1 LDKALAAVLLSV
13 VLKLAAV
20 WDRLG
25 GRQAQPLRREQG
37 GERVCGYGKL
47 SRTNLESVGVMD
59 LFSYRDA
66 GQPQARLLADRMRPE
81 TLDEYIGQEH
91 IVEGDQV
98 SSILLYG
105 PPGSGKTT
113 LANIISRR
121 TEGEFV
127 KLNAVDASVKDV
139 RDTIEQAKLNK
150 SMYGRKTILF
160 LDEVHR
166 FNTARQDAL
175 LPAVEQGII
184 IFIGATTENPF
195 HHVNGAL
202 LSRST
207 LFRLEPLT
215 REHSLQAMRRA
226 LGDKEKGLGFMKLRV
241 DEEALLHIASMANGD
256 IRRALNALELA
267 AVTTPSEPDG
277 TVHITLAVAEESI
290 RKPTVRADESV
301 QYDVLSAFHKSLRG
315 SSDAALFWFLY
326 AVEKLGM
333 DPMTFLR
340 RLIVM
345 CSEDIGLAN
354 PQAMVQAVTAMDAY
368 HKIGWPEAKY
378 NIAQAILFAVES
390 PKSNAAALAIGNVMG
405 TIEHAGTL
413 EVPLH
418 LRDAHYSGAEK
429 LGHVGYK
436 YPHDY
441 PGHYV
446 EQQYLPDSLR
456 RKSFYEA
463 TEQGMEDKIRQNQAR
478 RRRGGAG

>member
-1 LDKALAAVLLSV
+1 
-13 VLKLAAV
+13 
-20 WDRLG
+20 
-25 GRQAQPLRREQG
+25 
-37 GERVCGYGKL
+37 
-47 SRTNLESVGVMD
+47 MD
-59 LFSYRDA
+59 LFSYQAEQEPA
-66 GQPQARLLADRMRPE
+66 GKLLADRMRPE
-81 TLDEYIGQEH
+81 TLEDYIGQEH
-91 IVEGDQV
+91 LVGQGKLLRRMIEADRI

-105 PPGSGKTT
+105 PPGTGKTT
-113 LANIISRR
+113 LAHIISRR
-121 TEGEFV
+121 TNSDFV

-139 RDTIEQAKLNK
+139 REVIEQAQSNK
-150 SMYGRKTILF
+150 ALYGRKTILF

-175 LPAVEQGII
+175 LPAVEQGTI

-207 LFRLEPLT
+207 LFQLHALNE
-215 REHSLQAMRRA
+215 EHSYIA
-226 LGDKEKGLGFMKLRV
+226 LKHALADKARGLGSLPITA
-241 DEEALLHIASMANGD
+241 DEEALRHIARMANGD
-256 IRRALNALELA
+256 IRRALNALEIA
-267 AVTTPSEPDG
+267 ALTTPPEADG
-277 TVHITLAVAEESI
+277 AVRITLAAAEESV
-290 RKPTVRADESV
+290 RQPTVKADPST
-301 QYDVLSAFHKSLRG
+301 QYDVLSAFHKSVRG

-340 RLIVM
+340 RLIVA

-378 NIAQAILFAVES
+378 NVAQAILFAVES
-390 PKSNAAALAIGNVMG
+390 PKSNSVAMTIGKIEGAFEQVG
-405 TIEHAGTL
+405 TA

-418 LRDAHYSGAEK
+418 LRDAHYRGAEK
-429 LGHVGYK
+429 LGHTGYK

-446 EQQYLPDSLR
+446 EQQYLPEPLKHAVFFQASGQG
-456 RKSFYEA
+456 
-463 TEQGMEDKIRQNQAR
+463 TEEKMRQNQER
-478 RRRGGAG
+478 RRRSGPE

>member
-1 LDKALAAVLLSV
+1 
-13 VLKLAAV
+13 
-20 WDRLG
+20 
-25 GRQAQPLRREQG
+25 
-37 GERVCGYGKL
+37 
-47 SRTNLESVGVMD
+47 MD
-59 LFSYRDA
+59 LFTYQDEETPRA
-66 GQPQARLLADRMRPE
+66 KLLADRMRPR

-91 IVEGDQV
+91 IVGEGKLLRRAIQGDQV

-105 PPGSGKTT
+105 PPGCGKTT
-113 LANIISRR
+113 LAHIISL
-121 TEGEFV
+121 TTKGDFV

-139 RDTIEQAKLNK
+139 RDVIDRARTNK
-150 SMYGRKTILF
+150 TLYGRKTILF

-166 FNTARQDAL
+166 FNTSRQDAL

-207 LFRLEPLT
+207 LFQLHTLEERHALK
-215 REHSLQAMRRA
+215 AMHRA
-226 LGDKEKGLGFMKLRV
+226 LGDAERGLGFMKLHA
-241 DEEALLHIASMANGD
+241 DEDALDHIAAMAGGD

-277 TVHITLAVAEESI
+277 SVRLTLEVAQESI
-290 RKPTVRADESV
+290 RKPTIRADLST
-301 QYDVLSAFHKSLRG
+301 QYDVLSAFHKSVRG

-326 AVEKLGM
+326 AVERLGM
-333 DPMTFLR
+333 DPMTFIR
-340 RLIVM
+340 RLIVA

-354 PQAMVQAVTAMDAY
+354 PQAMIQAVTAMDAY

-390 PKSNAAALAIGNVMG
+390 PKSNATAVAIGNVMNAV
-405 TIEHAGTL
+405 ERAGNA

-418 LRDAHYSGAEK
+418 LRDTHYKGSSQ
-429 LGHVGYK
+429 LGHEGYK

-446 EQQYLPDSLR
+446 KQQYLPDPLANQT
-456 RKSFYEA
+456 FYHA
-463 TEQGMEDKIRQNQAR
+463 TDQGTEDKIKQNQQR
-478 RRRGGAG
+478 RSK

>member
-1 LDKALAAVLLSV
+1 
-13 VLKLAAV
+13 
-20 WDRLG
+20 
-25 GRQAQPLRREQG
+25 
-37 GERVCGYGKL
+37 
-47 SRTNLESVGVMD
+47 MD
-59 LFSYRDA
+59 LFTFAAEKEPA
-66 GQPQARLLADRMRPE
+66 GKLLADRMRPT

-91 IVEGDQV
+91 IIGSGKLLRRAIEADQV

-105 PPGSGKTT
+105 PPGTGKTT
-113 LANIISRR
+113 LANIISNR
-121 TEGEFV
+121 TKGEFV

-139 RDTIEQAKLNK
+139 RDVIEQAKSNK
-150 SMYGRKTILF
+150 AMYGRKTILF

-166 FNTARQDAL
+166 FNTSRQDAL
-175 LPAVEQGII
+175 LPSVEQGSII
-184 IFIGATTENPF
+184 LIGATTENPF

-207 LFRLEPLT
+207 LFQLEPLT
-215 REHSLQAMRRA
+215 SEHSMIAMRRA
-226 LGDKEKGLGFMKLRV
+226 IADPVKGLGFMRLLV
-241 DEEALLHIASMANGD
+241 EEEALEHIARMANGD

-267 AVTTPSEPDG
+267 ALTTPPEPDG
-277 TVHITLAVAEESI
+277 TVQVTLAVAEESI
-290 RKPTVRADESV
+290 RRPIVKADEST
-301 QYDVLSAFHKSLRG
+301 QYDVLSAFHKSVRG

-340 RLIVM
+340 RLIVA

-368 HKIGWPEAKY
+368 HKIGWPESKY
-378 NIAQAILFAVES
+378 VIAQAILFAVES
-390 PKSNAAALAIGNVMG
+390 PKSNSIPIAIDKALSAINYIR
-405 TIEHAGTL
+405 TA

-418 LRDAHYSGAEK
+418 LRDGHYKGSVQ

-446 EQQYLPDSLR
+446 EQQYFPEELKRAELFTAS
-456 RKSFYEA
+456 
-463 TEQGMEDKIRQNQAR
+463 EQGMEEKMKLNQSKRKGKSPRQ
-478 RRRGGAG
+478 

>member
-1 LDKALAAVLLSV
+1 
-13 VLKLAAV
+13 
-20 WDRLG
+20 
-25 GRQAQPLRREQG
+25 
-37 GERVCGYGKL
+37 
-47 SRTNLESVGVMD
+47 MD
-59 LFSYRDA
+59 LFSYEEAELPR
-66 GQPQARLLADRMRPE
+66 ARLLADRMRPQ

-91 IVEGDQV
+91 IVGAGKLLRRAIEGDQV

-105 PPGSGKTT
+105 PPGCGKTT
-113 LANIISRR
+113 LANIISLR
-121 TEGEFV
+121 TEGDFV

-139 RDTIEQAKLNK
+139 RDVIDRARTNK
-150 SMYGRKTILF
+150 TLYGKKTILF

-166 FNTARQDAL
+166 FNTSRQDAL

-207 LFRLEPLT
+207 LFQLEAL
-215 REHSLQAMRRA
+215 EEKHSLEAMRRA
-226 LGDKEKGLGFMKLRV
+226 IEDADRGLGFMKLEV
-241 DEEALLHIASMANGD
+241 EEEALAHIAAMSGGD
-256 IRRALNALELA
+256 IRRSLNALELA

-277 TVHITLAVAEESI
+277 TVRITLEVAQESVRKPSI
-290 RKPTVRADESV
+290 RADQST
-301 QYDVLSAFHKSLRG
+301 QYDVLSAFHKSVRG

-326 AVEKLGM
+326 AVERLGM

-340 RLIVM
+340 RLIVA

-390 PKSNAAALAIGNVMG
+390 PKSNATAVAIGNVMAA
-405 TIEHAGTL
+405 IERNGDL

-418 LRDAHYSGAEK
+418 LRDTHYKGAAQ
-429 LGHVGYK
+429 LGHGGYK
-436 YPHDY
+436 YPHDF
-441 PGHYV
+441 PNHYV
-446 EQQYLPDSLR
+446 KQQYLPDPLA
-456 RKSFYEA
+456 KATFYKA
-463 TEQGMEDKIRQNQAR
+463 TEQGMEDKIKQNQQR
-478 RRRGGAG
+478 RLR